1 METSK
6 NESCIAEKKWFPRV
20 WREASLEDI
29 EARLLEE
36 PKSIELLFS
45 RAQLLV
51 ELGRIE
57 EAKSAYLELLILSP
71 SHCGALNN
79 FGTLLQSTGFT
90 TAARTCFTE
99 AVRVYPDDPM
109 GHVNLAI
116 SLLGVKELTSAREH
130 LEKALEIAPDLAEA
144 HQGYAS
150 LLWELGDEKAAEEH
164 RRAAFQNRS
173 VIVLP
178 YRGEVQPIPVL
189 LLISAMG
196 GNMPICPFLDD
207 AIFLVTV
214 IVTEFYD
221 LSIPLPPHRL
231 IINSLGDA
239 DLCRPGL
246 EAAQKLTSLT
256 SAPVLNLPAMVLA
269 TGRISNAER
278 LGQVPGIITPI
289 IINLSRSI
297 LEAPDAVTVL
307 SSYGLTFPF
316 LLRAPGFHNGQ
327 YFYLI
332 ENAQN
337 LASALDALPG
347 DEITVLQFLDAR
359 SADGKI
365 RKYRVMMIDGE
376 IYPLHAAI
384 SSEWKIHYN
393 TAQMADYPEHLA
405 EDAAFL
411 DNMSEVLGPCA
422 MTALVQMREVLN
434 LDYVG
439 VDFSINANGEILL
452 FEANPAMVVL
462 PPEPDERWAYRR
474 APVARIQNAIRM
486 MLTRKSSV

>member
-6 NESCIAEKKWFPRV
+6 NESCSAEDTWFPRV
-20 WREASLEDI
+20 WREASLKNV
-29 EARLLEE
+29 EARLFEE

-51 ELGRIE
+51 ELGRID
-57 EAKSAYLELLILSP
+57 EAKRAYLEILMQSP
-71 SHCGALNN
+71 THSGTLNN

-99 AVRVYPDDPM
+99 AVRVYPGNPM
-109 GHVNLAI
+109 GHVNLAVN
-116 SLLGVKELTSAREH
+116 LLSAKEFALAREH

-178 YRGEVQPIPVL
+178 YRGEVQPVPVL

-207 AIFLVTV
+207 TIFLVTV
-214 IVTEFYD
+214 IVTEFYEI
-221 LSIPLPPHRL
+221 SKPLPPHRL
-231 IINSLGDA
+231 IINALSDA
-239 DLCRPGL
+239 DLCTSGL
-246 EAAQKLTSLT
+246 EAAQKLTSGT

-269 TGRISNAER
+269 TGRLSNAGR
-278 LGQVPGIITPI
+278 LGQVPGIKTPI
-289 IINLSRSI
+289 MLNFSRSI
-297 LEAPDAVTVL
+297 LEDPDGLSVL
-307 SSYGLTFPF
+307 SAYGLRFPF
-316 LLRAPGFHNGQ
+316 LVRTPGFHNGQ

-332 ENAQN
+332 ENTHD
-337 LASALDALPG
+337 LAIALDSLPG

-359 SADGKI
+359 NEDGKI
-365 RKYRVMMIDGE
+365 RKYRVMVIDGE

-393 TAQMADYPEHLA
+393 TAQMADYPEHRA

-411 DNMSEVLGPCA
+411 NNMSEVLGPRA
-422 MTALVQMREVLN
+422 MAALVQMREILN

-439 VDFSINANGEILL
+439 VDFSLNVDGEILL

-486 MLTRKSSV
+486 MLSRMSAV